1 MTLVAG
7 MQIGKYVVRRKLAE
21 GGMAEIYLC
30 TARGAEGFEK
40 EVVIKRVR
48 AFLASDPEFVGMF
61 IAEARLASRL
71 NHENVVQIFDFD
83 KHEDTYYLAMEYV
96 RGCSLWELRRRSKEM
111 MDPVPPMLVAH
122 IGAEVARGLH
132 YAHRLKVN
140 GQPLDLVHR
149 DVTPHNVLLSYDGA
163 VKLTDFGIAKA
174 GKKLTQPGVLKG
186 KFAYMSPEQ
195 ARGEAVDSRTD
206 LFALGVVLW
215 EMLTGGRLFDG
226 DSELAVLRAVQ
237 HSAIAPPARLNPEVP
252 PELDAVVMR
261 ALERDPSARFQ
272 TAGELERALAQC
284 VLKHATSVDDT
295 DLGAFLRR
303 LFPGSLTQAMP
314 TVQERT
320 HVVQGTPV
328 PDDDDDD
335 VPAPRREPTAVMAAG
350 RVGVA
355 VPSSPDEDVDASTF
369 VLPRR
374 SEDVEALSVPLPPMA
389 TPMMPLPAVASS
401 PVPRANAPLPPLAA
415 PIATVRPS
423 RPEGTPAVASSEEG
437 GGGGPRSD
445 VTPVPTK
452 TPSRSGGLSPVAS
465 GSQGEGL
472 HPDNTSAPTKAPSRS
487 GEPASVAMNS
497 SGTGDGLRAESTSV
511 PTKTPS
517 RSGGLAPVATQAPA
531 DASPR
536 GAESERSS
544 LRGDEEARG
553 DVEPSGQNS
562 ESGQAVRP
570 SRDADPMSP
579 AKQGSIGASWED
591 SEEDG
596 AWEEDLPVNPR
607 ERDSSD
613 ALTPASE
620 MALPSNSGR
629 ADVVSASVAP
639 ELSTASHEQR
649 DSKERGAG
657 ATSSG
662 HASSAPSTRAPALDA
677 REGGPQSLSGS
688 EVPTVTDTSPGRPKP
703 SVWLRPRRMLGLTM
717 SLGLLLI
724 VGAGVMNGLRGDPS
738 TETATTGNGP
748 LAAAPKDGTP
758 IGATPPAPTDSAP
771 PGGEPGGSVVK
782 ETNGPVPAVTPSQA
796 EPGSVASGT
805 TPSAASPEPV
815 PSESDVEVEGLKREA
830 VLGTGSKAVDPEVR
844 SESTPRAAPNAT
856 GLLQLRATP
865 YATVFLDGR
874 RLGEVSGRA
883 SYKLAPGT
891 YTLLFK
897 HPLGEKRFDVTIT
910 AGATV
915 TREFRA
921 PRGR

>member
-7 MQIGKYVVRRKLAE
+7 TQIGKYVVRRKLAE

-96 RGCSLWELRRRSKEM
+96 RGCSLWELRRKSKEL
-111 MDPVPPMLVAH
+111 MDPVPPVLVAH
-122 IGAEVARGLH
+122 LGAEVARGLH

-226 DSELAVLRAVQ
+226 ESEVAVLRAVQ
-237 HSAIAPPARLNPEVP
+237 HSVIPPPARLNPAVP

-261 ALERDPSARFQ
+261 ALEREPSARFQ

-284 VLKHATSVDDT
+284 VMKHATSVDDT
-295 DLGAFLRR
+295 DLGAFMRR

-320 HVVQGTPV
+320 HVVEGTPV
-328 PDDDDDD
+328 PDDDDDGD
-335 VPAPRREPTAVMAAG
+335 LLPPPRREPTAVMVAG
-350 RVGVA
+350 RASVA
-355 VPSSPDEDVDASTF
+355 TPSSPDDDVDASTF

-374 SEDVEALSVPLPPMA
+374 GEDVEALSVPLPPMA

-415 PIATVRPS
+415 PIASVRPS
-423 RPEGTPAVASSEEG
+423 RPEGTPAVVSAEAG
-437 GGGGPRSD
+437 GRDGLRSD
-445 VTPVPTK
+445 VTPAPTK
-452 TPSRSGGLSPVAS
+452 TPSRSGGLSPVSRQGDSEAS
-465 GSQGEGL
+465 SRVAELERSAMEGE
-472 HPDNTSAPTKAPSRS
+472 
-487 GEPASVAMNS
+487 EASES
-497 SGTGDGLRAESTSV
+497 SGRAAESV
-511 PTKTPS
+511 PS
-517 RSGGLAPVATQAPA
+517 STQG
-531 DASPR
+531 DAARGPDELSPR
-536 GAESERSS
+536 GAAASALGHVQGLSHDVDAVGAAKPAQLTALAEAAEAERA
-544 LRGDEEARG
+544 GEQG
-553 DVEPSGQNS
+553 
-562 ESGQAVRP
+562 
-570 SRDADPMSP
+570 
-579 AKQGSIGASWED
+579 QGS
-591 SEEDG
+591 SE
-596 AWEEDLPVNPR
+596 
-607 ERDSSD
+607 
-613 ALTPASE
+613 ALTPNPEHTAAS
-620 MALPSNSGR
+620 R
-629 ADVVSASVAP
+629 AVRVEVSD
-639 ELSTASHEQR
+639 TAREQR
-649 DSKERGAG
+649 GSEERGAG
-657 ATSSG
+657 T
-662 HASSAPSTRAPALDA
+662 ASAVSDASALSPGLAVLDA

-688 EVPTVTDTSPGRPKP
+688 EVPTVTESSPGQPKR
-703 SVWLRPRRMLGLTM
+703 SGWLRPRRMVGATMGLGF
-717 SLGLLLI
+717 LLI
-724 VGAGVMNGLRGDPS
+724 VGAGVMNGLRAERSPETPS
-738 TETATTGNGP
+738 PATAP
-748 LAAAPKDGTP
+748 SAATSSTP
-758 IGATPPAPTDSAP
+758 TDRPPAPAAGAP
-771 PGGEPGGSVVK
+771 PGAGSV
-782 ETNGPVPAVTPSQA
+782 
-796 EPGSVASGT
+796 GSVAQETKDTVSAE
-805 TPSAASPEPV
+805 PEPRDVAASPELA
-815 PSESDVEVEGLKREA
+815 PSEADAEMDGLKREA
-830 VLGTGSKAVDPEVR
+830 VLGTSPKAADSRPEPA
-844 SESTPRAAPNAT
+844 PRAAPAAT

-883 SYKLAPGT
+883 SYKLAPGN
-891 YTLLFK
+891 YKLLFQ
-897 HPLGEKRFDVTIT
+897 HPSGEKRYDVTIT

-915 TREFRA
+915 TREFRP
-921 PRGR
+921 PRAR